1 MIMPK
6 QVDHLERRQAIA
18 EAAVASIAAHGL
30 DGAKLTRIAK
40 AAGVTTGAVTH
51 YFEDKD
57 EVLLAALD
65 ELCRR
70 LMQKLGERDTRPVT
84 DQLADALPLDRQ
96 SLDEWRVWIAF
107 WGRAAFVPAL
117 ARVHRAYY
125 QAIQAEL
132 AKVLRGSPDPDLD
145 AATIIAAI
153 DGIGTRACLEPEL
166 WPAERQR
173 ATLARMLAP
182 IFNEGND
189 HASTAAPVA

>member
-1 MIMPK
+1 MPK

-18 EAAVASIAAHGL
+18 EAAIASIAEHGL

-57 EVLLAALD
+57 AVLLAALD
-65 ELCRR
+65 EVCRR
-70 LMQKLGERDTRPVT
+70 LMQKLGEVDQRPVVE
-84 DQLADALPLDRQ
+84 QLADALPLDRQ

-125 QAIQAEL
+125 QAIEDEL
-132 AKVLRGSPDPDLD
+132 TLAMGGTAK
-145 AATIIAAI
+145 AALNAAAIIAAI
-153 DGIGTRACLEPEL
+153 DGIGIRVCLEPDL

-173 ATLARMLAP
+173 ELLTHILSP
-182 IFNEGND
+182 IFDRGEY
-189 HASTAAPVA
+189 HARIAAPAA

>member
-1 MIMPK
+1 MPK

-18 EAAVASIAAHGL
+18 EAAIASIAEHGL

-65 ELCRR
+65 EVCRR
-70 LMQKLGERDTRPVT
+70 LMQKLGDVDQRPVVE
-84 DQLADALPLDRQ
+84 QLADALPLDRQ

-117 ARVHRAYY
+117 ARVHRSYY
-125 QAIQAEL
+125 QAIENEL
-132 AKVLRGSPDPDLD
+132 AKAMGGT
-145 AATIIAAI
+145 AAAALNASAIIAAI
-153 DGIGTRACLEPEL
+153 DGIGTRVCLEPDL

-173 ATLARMLAP
+173 ELLAHILSP
-182 IFNEGND
+182 IFDRGEYD
-189 HASTAAPVA
+189 ARIAAPAA